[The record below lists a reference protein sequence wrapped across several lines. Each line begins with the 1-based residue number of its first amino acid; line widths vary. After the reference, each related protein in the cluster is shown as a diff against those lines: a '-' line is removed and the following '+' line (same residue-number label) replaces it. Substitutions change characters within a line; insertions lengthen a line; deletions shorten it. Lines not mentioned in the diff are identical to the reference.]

1 MTDIELTKKRNNRL
15 VFVLA
20 AAITVNEMLSFT
32 IGISPQFILLV
43 LGTIFLI
50 IVPVT
55 LISNHPKFTRT
66 VPYIKYFITL
76 VNGIALFLLIKI
88 DPHMINIMT
97 MYFYVAIM
105 GIYQDRII
113 NALTLLITLSILCFY
128 FFTQGENIFHS
139 TNVQD
144 LLFYIITFTLVSVV
158 NLMYA
163 QFNNTLQ
170 QEKEQ
175 EKQRAL
181 EAKCAMETML
191 TKITESVQ
199 AANQYQTDLQ
209 VATNATN
216 QRSIEIVSSIEN
228 IIESF
233 EMQNKQSLLLA
244 NQFNQVNEQVNEQ
257 INNLLIPTLL
267 PHQQNSSSSA
277 TAVDLTV
284 TAPVEEALFEMKSML
299 QDLGVATEITVDM
312 TEYNKGSL
320 NDVLHLVSIQQ
331 QEIHSLSESFAK
343 LEKQLSR
350 MNRRSQL

>member
-15 VFVLA
+15 VYVLA

-32 IGISPQFILLV
+32 IGISLQFILLAM
-43 LGTIFLI
+43 GTIFLI
-50 IVPVT
+50 IIPVT
-55 LISNHPKFTRT
+55 LISNHPKFVRT
-66 VPYIKYFITL
+66 IPYIKYFITI
-76 VNGIALFLLIKI
+76 VIGIALFLLIKI

-97 MYFYVAIM
+97 MYFFVAIM

-113 NALTLLITLSILCFY
+113 NALTLLITLFILCFY

-158 NLMYA
+158 NLMYS

-175 EKQRAL
+175 ERQRAL
-181 EAKCAMETML
+181 EAKSAMETML

-199 AANQYQTDLQ
+199 SASQYQNDLH
-209 VATNATN
+209 VATYETN

-244 NQFNQVNEQVNEQ
+244 NQFSQVNEQ
-257 INNLLIPTLL
+257 INHLLLPTLF
-267 PHQQNSSSSA
+267 PNKQNSPSLA
-277 TAVDLTV
+277 TALAVNPAV
-284 TAPVEEALFEMKSML
+284 TAPVEETLFEIKSML
-299 QDLGVATEITVDM
+299 QDLGTATEITVDM

-331 QEIHSLSESFAK
+331 QEITSLSESFAK

>member
-32 IGISPQFILLV
+32 IGISLQFILLV
-43 LGTIFLI
+43 MGTIFLI

-76 VNGIALFLLIKI
+76 VSGVALFLLIKI

-105 GIYQDRII
+105 GIYQDRMI

-128 FFTQGENIFHS
+128 FFTQGEIIFHS

-163 QFNNTLQ
+163 QFDNTLQ

-175 EKQRAL
+175 ERQRAL
-181 EAKCAMETML
+181 EAKSAMETML

-199 AANQYQTDLQ
+199 SASQYQNDLQ
-209 VATNATN
+209 VATYETN

-233 EMQNKQSLLLA
+233 EMQNKQSLVLA
-244 NQFNQVNEQVNEQ
+244 NQFNQVNEQ
-257 INNLLIPTLL
+257 INNLLIPTLFL
-267 PHQQNSSSSA
+267 HKQNSSSLA
-277 TAVDLTV
+277 V
-284 TAPVEEALFEMKSML
+284 TAPVEETLLEMKSML
-299 QDLGVATEITVDM
+299 QDLGAATEITVDM

-331 QEIHSLSESFAK
+331 QEITSLSESFAK

>member
-32 IGISPQFILLV
+32 IGISLQFILLAM
-43 LGTIFLI
+43 GTIFLM

-55 LISNHPKFTRT
+55 LISNHPKFIRT
-66 VPYIKYFITL
+66 IPYIKYFITI
-76 VNGIALFLLIKI
+76 VIGIALFLLIKI

-113 NALTLLITLSILCFY
+113 NALTLLITLFILCFY
-128 FFTQGENIFHS
+128 FFTQGEIIFHS

-144 LLFYIITFTLVSVV
+144 LLFYIITFSLVSVV

-175 EKQRAL
+175 ERQRAL
-181 EAKCAMETML
+181 EAKNAMETML

-199 AANQYQTDLQ
+199 SASQYQNDLH
-209 VATNATN
+209 VATYETN

-233 EMQNKQSLLLA
+233 EMQNKQSLALA
-244 NQFNQVNEQVNEQ
+244 SQFNHVNEQ
-257 INNLLIPTLL
+257 INNLLIPTLFS
-267 PHQQNSSSSA
+267 HKQNSSSLA
-277 TAVDLTV
+277 V
-284 TAPVEEALFEMKSML
+284 TAPVEETLFEIKSML
-299 QDLGVATEITVDM
+299 QDLGAATEITVDM

-320 NDVLHLVSIQQ
+320 NDVLQLVSIQQ
-331 QEIHSLSESFAK
+331 QEITSLSESFAK

>member
-1 MTDIELTKKRNNRL
+1 MTDIDLTKKRNNRL
-15 VFVLA
+15 VYVLA

-32 IGISPQFILLV
+32 IGISLQFILLAM
-43 LGTIFLI
+43 GTIFLI

-55 LISNHPKFTRT
+55 LISNHPKFVRT
-66 VPYIKYFITL
+66 IPYIKYFITI
-76 VNGIALFLLIKI
+76 VIGIALFLLIKI

-113 NALTLLITLSILCFY
+113 NALTLLITLFILSFY
-128 FFTQGENIFHS
+128 FFTQGDNIFHS

-144 LLFYIITFTLVSVV
+144 LLFYIITFSLVSVV

-175 EKQRAL
+175 ERQRAL
-181 EAKCAMETML
+181 EAKSAMETML

-199 AANQYQTDLQ
+199 SASQYQNDLQ
-209 VATNATN
+209 VATYETN

-233 EMQNKQSLLLA
+233 EMQNKQSLALA
-244 NQFNQVNEQVNEQ
+244 NQFNQVNEQ
-257 INNLLIPTLL
+257 INNLLIPTLFI
-267 PHQQNSSSSA
+267 HKQNSSSLA
-277 TAVDLTV
+277 V
-284 TAPVEEALFEMKSML
+284 TAPVEETLLEMKSML
-299 QDLGVATEITVDM
+299 QDLGAATEITVDM

-331 QEIHSLSESFAK
+331 QEITSLSESFAK

>member
-32 IGISPQFILLV
+32 IGISLQFILLV
-43 LGTIFLI
+43 MGTIFLI

-76 VNGIALFLLIKI
+76 VSGVALFLLIKM

-105 GIYQDRII
+105 GIHQDRMI

-181 EAKCAMETML
+181 EAKSAMKNML

-199 AANQYQTDLQ
+199 AASQYQNDLQ
-209 VATNATN
+209 VATYETN

-244 NQFNQVNEQVNEQ
+244 NQFNQVNEQ
-257 INNLLIPTLL
+257 INNLLIPTIF
-267 PHQQNSSSSA
+267 PHKQNSSSA
-277 TAVDLTV
+277 AAAVDLAL
-284 TAPVEEALFEMKSML
+284 TAPLEETLIEIKSML
-299 QDLGVATEITVDM
+299 QNLGTAAERTVAI

-320 NDVLHLVSIQQ
+320 KDVLHLVSTQQ
-331 QEIHSLSESFAK
+331 QEITSLSESFAK

-350 MNRRSQL
+350 MNRRSQP

>member
-32 IGISPQFILLV
+32 IGISLQFILLV
-43 LGTIFLI
+43 MGTIFLI

-76 VNGIALFLLIKI
+76 VSGVALFLLIKM

-181 EAKCAMETML
+181 EAKSAMKNML

-199 AANQYQTDLQ
+199 SASQYQDDLQ
-209 VATNATN
+209 VATYETN

-244 NQFNQVNEQVNEQ
+244 NQFNQVNEQ
-257 INNLLIPTLL
+257 INNLLIPTIF
-267 PHQQNSSSSA
+267 PHKQNSSSTATTVDSA
-277 TAVDLTV
+277 L
-284 TAPVEEALFEMKSML
+284 TAPLEETLIEIKSML
-299 QDLGVATEITVDM
+299 QDLGTAAERTVDI

-320 NDVLHLVSIQQ
+320 KDVLHLVSTQQ
-331 QEIHSLSESFAK
+331 QEITSLSESFAK

-350 MNRRSQL
+350 MNRRSQP

>member
-32 IGISPQFILLV
+32 IGISLHFILLV
-43 LGTIFLI
+43 MGTIFLI

-55 LISNHPKFTRT
+55 LISNHPKFTWT

-76 VNGIALFLLIKI
+76 VSGVALFLLIKI

-170 QEKEQ
+170 QEKEL

-181 EAKCAMETML
+181 EAKSAMKNML

-199 AANQYQTDLQ
+199 SASQYQDDLQ
-209 VATNATN
+209 VATYETN

-244 NQFNQVNEQVNEQ
+244 NQFNQVNEQ
-257 INNLLIPTLL
+257 INNLLIPTIF
-267 PHQQNSSSSA
+267 PHKQNSSSTATTVDSA
-277 TAVDLTV
+277 L
-284 TAPVEEALFEMKSML
+284 TAPLEETLIEIKSML
-299 QDLGVATEITVDM
+299 QNLGTAAERTVDI

-320 NDVLHLVSIQQ
+320 KDVLHLVSTQQ
-331 QEIHSLSESFAK
+331 QEITSLSESFAK
-343 LEKQLSR
+343 LERQLRR
-350 MNRRSQL
+350 MNRRSQR

>member
-32 IGISPQFILLV
+32 IGISLQFILLV
-43 LGTIFLI
+43 MGTIFLI

-55 LISNHPKFTRT
+55 LISNHPKFTWT

-76 VNGIALFLLIKI
+76 VSGVALFLLIKI

-170 QEKEQ
+170 QEKEL

-181 EAKCAMETML
+181 EAKSAMKTML

-199 AANQYQTDLQ
+199 AASQYQNDLQ
-209 VATNATN
+209 VATYETN

-228 IIESF
+228 IIESL

-244 NQFNQVNEQVNEQ
+244 NQFNQVNEQ
-257 INNLLIPTLL
+257 INNLLIPTMF
-267 PHQQNSSSSA
+267 PHKQNSFFTA
-277 TAVDLTV
+277 TAVDSAL
-284 TAPVEEALFEMKSML
+284 TAPLEETLIEIKSML
-299 QDLGVATEITVDM
+299 QNLGTAAERTVDI

-320 NDVLHLVSIQQ
+320 KDVLHLVSTQQ
-331 QEIHSLSESFAK
+331 QEITSLSESFAK
-343 LEKQLSR
+343 LERQLRR

>member
-20 AAITVNEMLSFT
+20 AVSTVNEMLSFT
-32 IGISPQFILLV
+32 IGISLQFILLV
-43 LGTIFLI
+43 MGTIFLI
-50 IVPVT
+50 IVPMT
-55 LISNHPKFTRT
+55 LLSNHPKFTRT

-76 VNGIALFLLIKI
+76 ISGVALFLLIKV

-105 GIYQDRII
+105 GIYQDRVI

-139 TNVQD
+139 TDVQD

-181 EAKCAMETML
+181 EAKSAMETML

-199 AANQYQTDLQ
+199 AANQYQNDLQ
-209 VATNATN
+209 VATNETN

-244 NQFNQVNEQVNEQ
+244 NQFNQVNEQ

-267 PHQQNSSSSA
+267 PHQQSSSSSA
-277 TAVDLTV
+277 TTIDLTV
-284 TAPVEEALFEMKSML
+284 TAPVEVALCEMKSML
-299 QDLGVATEITVDM
+299 QDLGAATEITVDM

-320 NDVLHLVSIQQ
+320 HDVLHLVSIQQ